1 VEILMGETE
10 QVLNPYSG
18 EMMLNRLDVSR
29 PVMMYEEGTFEA
41 TATEV
46 APAVYLIPAGEQ
58 EALNK
63 LQIHGVQ
70 MNTLGEEMTLPVQ
83 RFVIS
88 TSTASAQPFQGHN
101 ERTLEGAWE
110 AAQATLPADTVV
122 VRVDQPLGRL
132 AFTLLEPRSDDG
144 FTNWN
149 VFDDALEGA
158 SVYPVLRTMEPLR

>member
-1 VEILMGETE
+1 
-10 QVLNPYSG
+10 
-18 EMMLNRLDVSR
+18 MMLNRLDVSR

-41 TATEV
+41 TATET
-46 APAVYLIPAGEQ
+46 APAAYLIPASER

-70 MNTLGEEMTLPVQ
+70 TRPLGQEMTVTLQ
-83 RFVIS
+83 RFMIT

-101 ERTLEGAWE
+101 ERTLEGAWQ
-110 AAQATLPADTVV
+110 AAEATLPADTIV
-122 VRVDQPLGRL
+122 VRLDQPLGRL